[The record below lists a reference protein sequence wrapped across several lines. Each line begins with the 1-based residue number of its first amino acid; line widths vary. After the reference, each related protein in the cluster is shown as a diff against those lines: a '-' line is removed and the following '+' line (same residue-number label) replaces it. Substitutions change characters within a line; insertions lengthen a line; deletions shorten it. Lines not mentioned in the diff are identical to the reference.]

1 MIRILFIGDIVG
13 RTGRKA
19 VQKELPRI
27 LSGRKP
33 DVVVANCENLAHG
46 FGITRDTVGEMT
58 AAGVR
63 CFTSGNHI
71 FDKKEARTLL
81 EELPYVLRPMNYP
94 PEVPGNGFITVRL
107 PENRSVTVVSMLG
120 RAFMPPV
127 DCPFRTMDRFLK
139 ANETDIVLVDFHGE
153 ATAEK
158 AAFAHEFDG
167 KLTAVI
173 GTHTHV
179 QTADERILPGGTAF
193 LTDAGMTGAVNSV
206 IGVEMDAAIR
216 RMRTGI
222 NEHLTPA
229 KGRYWFCG
237 CEVTMEDNGR
247 ASIERIMI
255 KSEEGK

>member
-1 MIRILFIGDIVG
+1 MIRILFIGDIIG
-13 RTGRKA
+13 RPGRKA
-19 VQKELPRI
+19 VQKELPH
-27 LSGRKP
+27 LLAERKP

-46 FGITRDTVGEMT
+46 FGITADTIAEMT
-58 AAGVR
+58 TAGIH

-81 EELPYVLRPMNYP
+81 EDRPYVLRPMNYP
-94 PEVPGNGFITVRL
+94 PEVPGNGSITISL
-107 PENRSVTVVSMLG
+107 PANRSVTVVSMLG

-127 DCPFRTMDRFLK
+127 DCPFRSMDRFLESK
-139 ANETDIVLVDFHGE
+139 ETDIVLVDFHGE

-167 KLTAVI
+167 KVAAVI

-179 QTADERILPGGTAF
+179 QTADERILPHGTAF

-206 IGVEMDAAIR
+206 IGVEKDAAIR

-229 KGRYWFCG
+229 KGKYWFCG
-237 CEVTMEDNGR
+237 CDIRIEENGNTF
-247 ASIERIMI
+247 IDRIMI
-255 KSEEGK
+255 ISK